1 MAASAANCQRVHGS
15 TMVLAK
21 ACFIDWRQEVAT
33 KMTALIG
40 AVVDKSLR
48 YEVVFEF
55 WSKLYEPVHEWRD
68 AALGAV
74 VDVDSYIA
82 MRRRSVYSIDY
93 DRSLTGERDW

>member
-1 MAASAANCQRVHGS
+1 
-15 TMVLAK
+15 
-21 ACFIDWRQEVAT
+21 
-33 KMTALIG
+33 MTALIG

-74 VDVDSYIA
+74 VDVDS
-82 MRRRSVYSIDY
+82 
-93 DRSLTGERDW
+93 